1 MTAEPET
8 ADRGATRAGA
18 DHEQVNFRTT
28 VLPGGLTVVT
38 EQMQGVR
45 SVSIGF
51 WVGAGAVDEESTQA
65 GASHFLEHL
74 LFKGTDA
81 LSARDIAEMIDA
93 VGGDMNAFT
102 TKEYTT
108 FYVRLLAE
116 NAGMGIDI
124 LSDIMWSPA
133 FRPDEIESER
143 QVILEEILM
152 HSDEPADLV
161 HDVLSA
167 ALFPGH
173 PLGRQVLG
181 EAETISLM
189 TRDQIAVFHNGHY
202 RPGNIVVAAAG
213 QLDHDDVV
221 ERLSSRLGDR
231 SGGTAP
237 LRSAPGAQR
246 SLLEVH
252 RRTTEQAHLAIAVPA
267 PHRDDEDRHAMSI
280 VEHVLGGGM
289 SSRLFQSI
297 REERGLAYSVYAYR
311 LGFQGAGALA
321 VYAGTSPDKAPEVRD
336 LILDEMQSIAEDGIT
351 QDELDDARSHIRGS
365 MALGL
370 EDSGARMSRIGHSQ
384 LVHGKVLT
392 VEEVE
397 RRLGELT
404 LEQVNE
410 IARRWMSHEPTIA
423 GVGPFDA
430 GDLVAA

>member
-1 MTAEPET
+1 M
-8 ADRGATRAGA
+8 
-18 DHEQVNFRTT
+18 NFRTT
-28 VLPGGLTVVT
+28 VLPEGLTVVT
-38 EQMQGVR
+38 EQMPGVR

-51 WVGAGAVDEESTQA
+51 WVGAGSVDEDPSQS

-74 LFKGTDA
+74 LFKGTEE
-81 LSARDIAEMIDA
+81 LTAREIAEQIDA

-108 FYVRLLAE
+108 FYVRLLGE
-116 NAGMGIDI
+116 NASMGVDV

-133 FRPDEIESER
+133 FRPDEIDSER

-152 HSDEPADLV
+152 HADEPADLV
-161 HDVLSA
+161 HDVLAA

-181 EAETISLM
+181 EADTISRM
-189 TRDQIAVFHNGHY
+189 TRDRIARFHDEHY

-213 QLDHDDVV
+213 KLDHDEIV
-221 ERLSSRLGDR
+221 ERLASRLGGR
-231 SGGTAP
+231 SGG
-237 LRSAPGAQR
+237 SAPQRSTPAGQR

-252 RRTTEQAHLAIAVPA
+252 RRTTEQAHLAVAVPA
-267 PHRDDEDRHAMSI
+267 PHRDDEERHAVSI

-321 VYAGTSPDKAPEVRD
+321 VYAGTSPEKAAEVRD
-336 LILDEMQSIAEDGIT
+336 LILEEMQRMAEDGMT
-351 QDELDDARSHIRGS
+351 QQELDNARSHIRGS

-384 LVHGKVLT
+384 LVHGKVLR
-392 VEEVE
+392 VEDVE
-397 RRLGELT
+397 GRLNELT
-404 LEQVNE
+404 LDHVNE
-410 IARRWMSHEPTIA
+410 VGRRWLSYDPTIA
-423 GVGPFDA
+423 CVGPFDA
-430 GDLVAA
+430 GDLAAA